1 MEGYVLDI
9 KGRQTALPV
18 ILSYRVRH
26 GMGVPCDSFEITC
39 VYEKEAE
46 DALKSGCYFLA
57 LDREGVVF
65 RGVLDEYE
73 AEIGLSGKLLSVS
86 GRGMAA
92 RLLDNECEAAVY
104 GICTVD
110 TILRNYVTPC
120 GITQVSY
127 GNLGSCWGYTVESGE
142 SCWTALYN
150 FALYVGGI
158 KPRFSRDGR
167 LLLKKEEGIRRRYGY
182 THISDFRHNCRSYGK
197 ISEVTVKN
205 YYGVTVSRVRDREFI
220 DLGGSARRV
229 LNMPRRP
236 GYDKMRYT
244 GEYQISR
251 AKEDKDTY
259 TITVPLAFGAFPG
272 DEILLAMPEAG
283 IRSGL
288 FDVIET
294 ESRMDASGVSTVIT
308 MVKRE

>member
-1 MEGYVLDI
+1 MDGYVIDV

-26 GMGVPCDSFEITC
+26 GMGVPCDSFELTC
-39 VYEKEAE
+39 KYEPEAE
-46 DALKSGCYFLA
+46 DALKGGCCFLA
-57 LDREGVVF
+57 VDREGVVF
-65 RGVLDEYE
+65 RGILDEYE
-73 AEIGLSGKLLSVS
+73 TEIGLSGKLLSVS

-104 GICTVD
+104 GFCTID
-110 TILRNYVTPC
+110 TILRNYVTHC
-120 GITQVSY
+120 GITDVSY

-150 FALYVGGI
+150 FALYVGGV
-158 KPRFSRDGR
+158 KPRFSKDGR
-167 LLLKKEEGIRRRYGY
+167 LLLKHEEGRRRRYGASLV
-182 THISDFRHNCRSYGK
+182 SDFRHNCRSYGR

-205 YYGVTVSRVRDREFI
+205 YYGVTVSRVRDREYI

-229 LNMPRRP
+229 LKMPRKP
-236 GYDKMRYT
+236 GYDRVRYS
-244 GEYQISR
+244 GEFQIRS
-251 AKEDKDTY
+251 AKENKDTY

-272 DEILLAMPEAG
+272 DEVMLTLPEAG
-283 IRSGL
+283 IKNGL

-308 MVKRE
+308 MVKGE